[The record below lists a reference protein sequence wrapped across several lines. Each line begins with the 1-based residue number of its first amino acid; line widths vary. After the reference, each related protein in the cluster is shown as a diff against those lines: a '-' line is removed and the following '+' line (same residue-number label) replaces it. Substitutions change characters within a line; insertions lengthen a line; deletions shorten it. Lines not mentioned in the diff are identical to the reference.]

1 MKITIESTTKLVEL
15 ETPNGVVPA
24 RIWEGT
30 TERGTPVHCY
40 VTRIAVDESLPR
52 EVHLEFEKDLQEQRK
67 PSAAIQA
74 IPLRLI
80 L

>member
-1 MKITIESTTKLVEL
+1 MKITIESTTKIVQL
-15 ETPNGVVPA
+15 NGVPA
-24 RIWEGT
+24 RIWEGR
-30 TERGTPVHCY
+30 TEHGIAVHCY
-40 VTRIAVDESLPR
+40 VTRIAAPENADL
-52 EVHLEFEKDLQEQRK
+52 LQFEQELQEHAA